1 MSRPA
6 DEGAARPP
14 RSPHEHW
21 RRNRIAI
28 TLGTAMVFLGFSLVM
43 PFLPFYVRTLGVEE
57 MGDVALWSGILLT
70 VTPLLAAIMGPIW
83 GRLAD
88 RIGMKIMVTRVIFAM
103 TVHWGLMYF
112 ATSIWHVLA
121 LRIFLGLFSGFGVLS
136 VALVTQG
143 APRDR
148 IGGAIGS
155 LKATQILCTAVGPFI
170 GGMLAEWIGIRH
182 TFLLTFVLCA
192 GAFVFVLFL
201 YRDVPRT
208 IPPAA
213 VEEVVVPQEGPVA
226 AGVRAIVTGGDHALR
241 DRRPTIRE
249 ILALPM
255 FLSLLPFLFLLNL
268 VERTFTLSVPLA
280 MQSFLG
286 EGGSLEATTGMV
298 VSAGA
303 FAGALSAWLLG
314 RLVTRWSPLTL
325 LSWSLVGGLVTI
337 LPMALCREVLPF
349 ALLRVL
355 LGLASGGAA
364 TLTYTFGGQF
374 IPDSVRASGYS
385 LLSACAMLGGS
396 MGPIVCSGLT
406 AIDLRAN
413 FIAGGLIY
421 LVLVVLVMR
430 LIGRTAER
438 GRPIASMP

>member
-1 MSRPA
+1 MRP
-6 DEGAARPP
+6 
-14 RSPHEHW
+14 SPASHEPW

-28 TLGTAMVFLGFSLVM
+28 TLAAAMVFLGFSLVM
-43 PFLPFYVRTLGVEE
+43 PFLPFYVRTLGVEAI
-57 MGDVALWSGILLT
+57 GDVALWSGILLT
-70 VTPLLAAIMGPIW
+70 ITPLLAAILGPFW

-103 TVHWGLMYF
+103 AIHWGLMYF

-155 LKATQILCTAVGPFI
+155 LKATQILCTAVGPFL
-170 GGMLAEWIGIRH
+170 GGVLAEWIGIRH

-192 GAFVFVLFL
+192 GAFIFVLLL
-201 YRDVPRT
+201 YRDGAART
-208 IPPAA
+208 IRPAD
-213 VEEVVVPQEGPVA
+213 VEEVIVPQEGPVA
-226 AGVRAIVTGGDHALR
+226 AGVRAVVTGGEHAST
-241 DRRPTIRE
+241 DRRPTFRE

-255 FLSLLPFLFLLNL
+255 YLSLLPLLFLLNL

-280 MQSFLG
+280 MQSFIG

-303 FAGALSAWLLG
+303 FAGALSAWFLG
-314 RLVTRWSPLTL
+314 RLATRISPLTL
-325 LSWSLVGGLVTI
+325 LSWSMAGGLVAI
-337 LPMALCREVLPF
+337 LPMALCRETLPF
-349 ALLRVL
+349 ALFRVL

-364 TLTYTFGGQF
+364 TLTYTYGGQF
-374 IPDSVRASGYS
+374 IPDTARASGYS
-385 LLSACAMLGGS
+385 ILSSCAMLGGS
-396 MGPIVCSGLT
+396 IGPIVCSGLT

-413 FIAGGLIY
+413 FVAGGLIY
-421 LVLVVLVMR
+421 LVLVVLVARMIR
-430 LIGRTAER
+430 RT
-438 GRPIASMP
+438 RPAAAPPDRQPHHQA

>member
-1 MSRPA
+1 
-6 DEGAARPP
+6 
-14 RSPHEHW
+14 
-21 RRNRIAI
+21 
-28 TLGTAMVFLGFSLVM
+28 MVFLGFSLVM

-70 VTPLLAAIMGPIW
+70 VTPLLAAILGPVW

-103 TVHWGLMYF
+103 TIHWGLMYF

-170 GGMLAEWIGIRH
+170 GGVLAEWIGIRH

-192 GAFVFVLFL
+192 GAFVFVLLL
-201 YRDVPRT
+201 YRDGVART
-208 IPPAA
+208 IHPAG
-213 VEEVVVPQEGPVA
+213 VEELVVPQEGPVA
-226 AGVRAIVTGGDHALR
+226 AGVRAVVTGGEPSPAEH
-241 DRRPTIRE
+241 RPTLRE

-255 FLSLLPFLFLLNL
+255 FLTLLPLLFLMNL
-268 VERTFTLSVPLA
+268 VERTFTLSVPLT
-280 MQSFLG
+280 MQSFIG
-286 EGGSLEATTGMV
+286 EGGSLEATTGVV

-314 RLVTRWSPLTL
+314 RLATRWSPLTL

-337 LPMALCREVLPF
+337 LPMAFCREILPF

-374 IPDSVRASGYS
+374 IPDSVRASGYG

-413 FIAGGLIY
+413 FVAGGLIY
-421 LVLVVLVMR
+421 LVLVVLVAR

-438 GRPIASMP
+438 GSPLASMS